1 MQLYETIR
9 TKKKILNF
17 NSVLNI
23 LNLNTMLNLNNVL
36 NFNTLHYFFKYAKKP
51 YFKRKTSKS

>member
-1 MQLYETIR
+1 MQLYGTIR

-23 LNLNTMLNLNNVL
+23 LNLNTMLNFNNVL

-51 YFKRKTSKS
+51 YSIMKNK